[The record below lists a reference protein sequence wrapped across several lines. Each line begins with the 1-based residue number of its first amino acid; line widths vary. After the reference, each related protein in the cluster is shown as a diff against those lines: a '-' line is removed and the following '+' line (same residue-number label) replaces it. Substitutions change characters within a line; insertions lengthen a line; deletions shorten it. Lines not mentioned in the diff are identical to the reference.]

1 MVLAIAVSVSELVT
15 EPYSRIQ
22 EVGCQHFESRAL
34 FIAAERR
41 ILDLLDLAEEDRID
55 VAEIAEKTG
64 IESGKLCKCVEF

>member
-41 ILDLLDLAEEDRID
+41 ILDLLDLAEED
-55 VAEIAEKTG
+55 
-64 IESGKLCKCVEF
+64 